1 MIRCAIDLIINLLEL
16 LNYQIINF
24 FLIKKNYYLY
34 FLKFE
39 SLYIFRL
46 ILIAISLYFIVGET
60 MKIKNIMSEN
70 VVSIDKNLNICD
82 CLRMMY
88 KDNLSRIP
96 VTSTNEENKKVLV
109 GIISEKDIADKLG
122 SAKYGNM
129 APSHFYVST
138 VMVKDVITVDED
150 DDLTD
155 VAGIL
160 IDKNIGAIPVLS
172 DGEME
177 GILTKSDFIYLCKAK
192 AYEKISVKDIMTS
205 DIISISADDRL
216 IHARKVIM
224 DSKVGRLLLT
234 EDNELAGII
243 TSKDIAKAF
252 VSFRKHTP
260 DKYQASQIK
269 ELCVGD
275 YMSKNV
281 ETISQDA
288 SIPELADAMLE
299 TGYNGYPV
307 VDEDNQII
315 GIVTQSDLLKLI
327 YELETQ

>member
-1 MIRCAIDLIINLLEL
+1 M
-16 LNYQIINF
+16 
-24 FLIKKNYYLY
+24 
-34 FLKFE
+34 
-39 SLYIFRL
+39 
-46 ILIAISLYFIVGET
+46 YFIVGES

-96 VTSTNEENKKVLV
+96 VTSTNENNKKVLV

-129 APSHFYVST
+129 APSHFHVST
-138 VMVKDVITVDED
+138 VMVKDLITVDED
-150 DDLTD
+150 DDVTD
-155 VAGIL
+155 VAKIL
-160 IDKNIGAIPVLS
+160 IDKNIGAIPVMS
-172 DGEME
+172 DGEMV
-177 GILTKSDFIYLCKAK
+177 GIVTKSDFIYLCKAK
-192 AYEKISVKDIMTS
+192 AYEKISVKDIMTT
-205 DIISISADDRL
+205 DIVSISADDRL
-216 IHARKVIM
+216 VHARKVIM
-224 DSKVGRLLLT
+224 DSKIGRLLLT

-269 ELCVGD
+269 ELIAGD
-275 YMSKNV
+275 YMSTNV
-281 ETISQDA
+281 ETISQYA
-288 SIPELADAMLE
+288 TIPTLADAMLE

-307 VDEDNQII
+307 VDDEDQII

-327 YELETQ
+327 YEIETQ

>member
-1 MIRCAIDLIINLLEL
+1 M
-16 LNYQIINF
+16 
-24 FLIKKNYYLY
+24 
-34 FLKFE
+34 
-39 SLYIFRL
+39 
-46 ILIAISLYFIVGET
+46 YFIVGES

-96 VTSTNEENKKVLV
+96 VTSTNENKKVLV

-129 APSHFYVST
+129 APSHFHVST
-138 VMVKDVITVDED
+138 VMVKDLITVDED
-150 DDLTD
+150 DELTD
-155 VAGIL
+155 VAKIL
-160 IDKNIGAIPVLS
+160 IEKNIGAIPVLS
-172 DGEME
+172 DGEMV
-177 GILTKSDFIYLCKAK
+177 GIVTKSDFIYLCKAK
-192 AYEKISVKDIMTS
+192 AYEKISVKDIMTT
-205 DIISISADDRL
+205 DIVSISADDRL

-224 DSKVGRLLLT
+224 DSKIGRLLLT

-269 ELCVGD
+269 ELIAGD
-275 YMSKNV
+275 FMSTNV
-281 ETISQDA
+281 DTISQDA
-288 SIPELADAMLE
+288 TIPQLADAMIE

-307 VDEDNQII
+307 VDYDDQII

-327 YELETQ
+327 YEMETQ

>member
-1 MIRCAIDLIINLLEL
+1 
-16 LNYQIINF
+16 
-24 FLIKKNYYLY
+24 
-34 FLKFE
+34 
-39 SLYIFRL
+39 
-46 ILIAISLYFIVGET
+46 
-60 MKIKNIMSEN
+60 
-70 VVSIDKNLNICD
+70 
-82 CLRMMY
+82 MMY

-96 VTSTNEENKKVLV
+96 VTSTNENKKVLV

-129 APSHFYVST
+129 APSHFHVST
-138 VMVKDVITVDED
+138 VMVKDLITVDED

-155 VAGIL
+155 VAKIL

-172 DGEME
+172 DGEMV
-177 GILTKSDFIYLCKAK
+177 GIVTKSDFIYLCKAK

-269 ELCVGD
+269 ELIARLMDGSVKEVILATNPKVEGEATAMYISKLVKPMGVKTTRLAHGLPVGGD
-275 YMSKNV
+275 LEYTDEFTLGKAF
-281 ETISQDA
+281 EGRT
-288 SIPELADAMLE
+288 EL
-299 TGYNGYPV
+299 
-307 VDEDNQII
+307 
-315 GIVTQSDLLKLI
+315 
-327 YELETQ
+327 

>member
-1 MIRCAIDLIINLLEL
+1 MIRYAIRFNLNLTDYR
-16 LNYQIINF
+16 LN
-24 FLIKKNYYLY
+24 
-34 FLKFE
+34 
-39 SLYIFRL
+39 L
-46 ILIAISLYFIVGET
+46 ILIAISLYIIVGES

-96 VTSTNEENKKVLV
+96 VTSTNENKKVLV

-129 APSHFYVST
+129 APSHFHVST
-138 VMVKDVITVDED
+138 VMVKDLITVDED

-155 VAGIL
+155 VAKVL

-172 DGEME
+172 DGEMV
-177 GILTKSDFIYLCKAK
+177 GIVTKSDFIYLCKAK

-269 ELCVGD
+269 ELIAGD
-275 YMSKNV
+275 YMSTNV

-288 SIPELADAMLE
+288 SIPQLADAMLE

-307 VDEDNQII
+307 VDYDDQII

-327 YELETQ
+327 YEIETQ

>member
-1 MIRCAIDLIINLLEL
+1 MRFN
-16 LNYQIINF
+16 
-24 FLIKKNYYLY
+24 
-34 FLKFE
+34 
-39 SLYIFRL
+39 L
-46 ILIAISLYFIVGET
+46 ILIAISLYFIVGVI

-96 VTSTNEENKKVLV
+96 VTTTNENKKVLV

-129 APSHFYVST
+129 APSHFHVST
-138 VMVKDVITVDED
+138 VMVKDLITVDED
-150 DDLTD
+150 DDITD
-155 VAGIL
+155 VAKIL
-160 IDKNIGAIPVLS
+160 IQKNIGALPVLS
-172 DGEME
+172 DGEMV
-177 GILTKSDFIYLCKAK
+177 GIVTKSDFIYLCKAK
-192 AYEKISVKDIMTS
+192 AYEKISVKDIMTR

-216 IHARKVIM
+216 VHARKVIM
-224 DSKVGRLLLT
+224 DSGVGRLLLT

-260 DKYQASQIK
+260 DKYQSSQIK
-269 ELCVGD
+269 ELTAGE
-275 YMSKNV
+275 YMSAHV
-281 ETISQDA
+281 DTISQYA
-288 SIPELADAMLE
+288 TIPQLADAMLE

-307 VDEDNQII
+307 VDDEDQII

-327 YELETQ
+327 YEIETQ

>member
-1 MIRCAIDLIINLLEL
+1 M
-16 LNYQIINF
+16 
-24 FLIKKNYYLY
+24 
-34 FLKFE
+34 
-39 SLYIFRL
+39 
-46 ILIAISLYFIVGET
+46 YFIVGES

-96 VTSTNEENKKVLV
+96 VTSTNENKKVLV

-129 APSHFYVST
+129 APSHFHVST
-138 VMVKDVITVDED
+138 VMVKDLITVDED
-150 DDLTD
+150 DELTD
-155 VAGIL
+155 VAKIL
-160 IDKNIGAIPVLS
+160 IEKNIGAIPVLS
-172 DGEME
+172 DGEMV
-177 GILTKSDFIYLCKAK
+177 GIVTKSDFIYLCKAK

-224 DSKVGRLLLT
+224 DSKIGRLLLT
-234 EDNELAGII
+234 EDNELAGIL

-269 ELCVGD
+269 ELIAGD
-275 YMSKNV
+275 FMSTNV

-288 SIPELADAMLE
+288 SIPQLADAMIE

-307 VDEDNQII
+307 VDYDDQII

-327 YELETQ
+327 YEIETQ

>member
-1 MIRCAIDLIINLLEL
+1 M
-16 LNYQIINF
+16 
-24 FLIKKNYYLY
+24 
-34 FLKFE
+34 
-39 SLYIFRL
+39 
-46 ILIAISLYFIVGET
+46 YFIVGVN

-96 VTSTNEENKKVLV
+96 VTSTADNKKVLV

-129 APSHFYVST
+129 APSHFHVST
-138 VMVKDVITVDED
+138 VMVKDLITVDED
-150 DDLTD
+150 DELTD
-155 VAGIL
+155 VAKIL
-160 IDKNIGAIPVLS
+160 IEKNIGAIPVLS
-172 DGEME
+172 DGEMV
-177 GILTKSDFIYLCKAK
+177 GIVTKSDFIYLCKAK

-224 DSKVGRLLLT
+224 DSKIGRLLLT
-234 EDNELAGII
+234 EDNELAGIL

-269 ELCVGD
+269 ELIAGD
-275 YMSKNV
+275 FMSTNV

-288 SIPELADAMLE
+288 SIPQLADAMIE

-307 VDEDNQII
+307 VDYDDQII

-327 YELETQ
+327 YEIETQ

>member
-1 MIRCAIDLIINLLEL
+1 M
-16 LNYQIINF
+16 
-24 FLIKKNYYLY
+24 
-34 FLKFE
+34 
-39 SLYIFRL
+39 
-46 ILIAISLYFIVGET
+46 ILIAISLYFIVGEN

-96 VTSTNEENKKVLV
+96 VTSTNENKKVLV

-129 APSHFYVST
+129 APSHFHVST
-138 VMVKDVITVDED
+138 VMVKDLITVDED
-150 DDLTD
+150 DELTD
-155 VAGIL
+155 VAKIL
-160 IDKNIGAIPVLS
+160 IEKNIGAIPVLS
-172 DGEME
+172 DGEMV
-177 GILTKSDFIYLCKAK
+177 GIVTKSDFIYLCKAK

-216 IHARKVIM
+216 VHARKVIM
-224 DSKVGRLLLT
+224 DSKIGRLLLT

-269 ELCVGD
+269 ELIAGD
-275 YMSKNV
+275 FMSTNV

-288 SIPELADAMLE
+288 SIPQLADAMIE

-307 VDEDNQII
+307 VDYDDQII

-327 YELETQ
+327 YEIETQ

>member
-1 MIRCAIDLIINLLEL
+1 M
-16 LNYQIINF
+16 
-24 FLIKKNYYLY
+24 
-34 FLKFE
+34 
-39 SLYIFRL
+39 
-46 ILIAISLYFIVGET
+46 YFIVGES

-96 VTSTNEENKKVLV
+96 VTSTNENKKVLV

-129 APSHFYVST
+129 APSHFHVST
-138 VMVKDVITVDED
+138 VMVKDLITVDED
-150 DDLTD
+150 DELTD
-155 VAGIL
+155 VAKIL
-160 IDKNIGAIPVLS
+160 IEKNIGAIPVLS
-172 DGEME
+172 DGEMV
-177 GILTKSDFIYLCKAK
+177 GIVTKSDFIYLCKAK
-192 AYEKISVKDIMTS
+192 AYEKISVKDIMTT

-224 DSKVGRLLLT
+224 DSKIGRLLLT

-269 ELCVGD
+269 ELIAGD
-275 YMSKNV
+275 FMSTNV

-288 SIPELADAMLE
+288 TIPQLADAMIE

-307 VDEDNQII
+307 VDYDDQII

-327 YELETQ
+327 YEIETQ

>member
-1 MIRCAIDLIINLLEL
+1 M
-16 LNYQIINF
+16 
-24 FLIKKNYYLY
+24 
-34 FLKFE
+34 
-39 SLYIFRL
+39 
-46 ILIAISLYFIVGET
+46 YFIVGES

-96 VTSTNEENKKVLV
+96 VTSTNENKKVLV
-109 GIISEKDIADKLG
+109 GIISEKDIANKLG

-129 APSHFYVST
+129 APSHFHVST
-138 VMVKDVITVDED
+138 VMVKDLITVDED

-155 VAGIL
+155 VAKIL

-172 DGEME
+172 DGEMV
-177 GILTKSDFIYLCKAK
+177 GIVTKSDFIYLCKAK
-192 AYEKISVKDIMTS
+192 AYEKISVKDIMTT

-216 IHARKVIM
+216 VHARKVIM
-224 DSKVGRLLLT
+224 DSGVGRLLLT

-269 ELCVGD
+269 ELVAGD
-275 YMSKNV
+275 YMSTNV

-288 SIPELADAMLE
+288 TVPELADAMLE

-307 VDEDNQII
+307 VDDDDQII

>member
-1 MIRCAIDLIINLLEL
+1 
-16 LNYQIINF
+16 
-24 FLIKKNYYLY
+24 
-34 FLKFE
+34 
-39 SLYIFRL
+39 
-46 ILIAISLYFIVGET
+46 

-96 VTSTNEENKKVLV
+96 VTSTNENKKVLV
-109 GIISEKDIADKLG
+109 GIISEKDIANKLG

-129 APSHFYVST
+129 APSHFHVST
-138 VMVKDVITVDED
+138 VMVKDLITVDED
-150 DDLTD
+150 DDVTE
-155 VAGIL
+155 VAKIL
-160 IDKNIGAIPVLS
+160 IEKNIGAIPVLS
-172 DGEME
+172 DGEMV
-177 GILTKSDFIYLCKAK
+177 GIVTKSDFIYLCKAK
-192 AYEKISVKDIMTS
+192 AYEKISVKDIMTT

-216 IHARKVIM
+216 VHARKVIM
-224 DSKVGRLLLT
+224 DSGVGRLLLT

-252 VSFRKHTP
+252 VSYTKHTP

-269 ELCVGD
+269 ELIAGD
-275 YMSKNV
+275 YMSTNV
-281 ETISQDA
+281 ETISQYA
-288 SIPELADAMLE
+288 TVPQLADAMLE

-307 VDEDNQII
+307 VDDEDQII

-327 YELETQ
+327 YEMETQ

>member
-1 MIRCAIDLIINLLEL
+1 
-16 LNYQIINF
+16 
-24 FLIKKNYYLY
+24 
-34 FLKFE
+34 
-39 SLYIFRL
+39 
-46 ILIAISLYFIVGET
+46 

-96 VTSTNEENKKVLV
+96 VTSTNENKKVLV
-109 GIISEKDIADKLG
+109 GIISEKDIANKLG

-129 APSHFYVST
+129 APSHFHVST
-138 VMVKDVITVDED
+138 VMVKDLITVDED
-150 DDLTD
+150 DDVTE
-155 VAGIL
+155 VAKIL

-172 DGEME
+172 DGEMV
-177 GILTKSDFIYLCKAK
+177 GIVTKSDFIYLCKAK
-192 AYEKISVKDIMTS
+192 AYEKISVKDIMTT

-216 IHARKVIM
+216 VHARKVIM
-224 DSKVGRLLLT
+224 DSGVGRLLLT

-269 ELCVGD
+269 ELIAGD
-275 YMSKNV
+275 YMSTNV
-281 ETISQDA
+281 ETISQYA
-288 SIPELADAMLE
+288 SIPQLADAMLE

-307 VDEDNQII
+307 VDDEDQII

-327 YELETQ
+327 YEIETQWLLNLF

>member
-1 MIRCAIDLIINLLEL
+1 LKSKSINSFG
-16 LNYQIINF
+16 F
-24 FLIKKNYYLY
+24 F
-34 FLKFE
+34 
-39 SLYIFRL
+39 
-46 ILIAISLYFIVGET
+46 LIAISLDFIVGVI

-96 VTSTNEENKKVLV
+96 VTSTNENKKVLV
-109 GIISEKDIADKLG
+109 GIISEKDIANKLG

-129 APSHFYVST
+129 APSHFHVST
-138 VMVKDVITVDED
+138 VMVKDLITVDED

-155 VAGIL
+155 VAKIL

-172 DGEME
+172 DGEMV
-177 GILTKSDFIYLCKAK
+177 GIVTKSDFIYLCKAK
-192 AYEKISVKDIMTS
+192 AYEKISVKDIMTT

-216 IHARKVIM
+216 VHARKVIM
-224 DSKVGRLLLT
+224 DSGVGRLLLT

-269 ELCVGD
+269 ELVAGD
-275 YMSKNV
+275 YMSTNV

-288 SIPELADAMLE
+288 TVPELADAMLE

-307 VDEDNQII
+307 VDDDDQII

-327 YELETQ
+327 YEIETQ

>member
-1 MIRCAIDLIINLLEL
+1 M
-16 LNYQIINF
+16 
-24 FLIKKNYYLY
+24 
-34 FLKFE
+34 
-39 SLYIFRL
+39 
-46 ILIAISLYFIVGET
+46 YFIVGES

-96 VTSTNEENKKVLV
+96 VTSTNENKKVLV

-129 APSHFYVST
+129 APSHFHVST
-138 VMVKDVITVDED
+138 VMVKDLITVDED
-150 DDLTD
+150 DELTD
-155 VAGIL
+155 VAKIL
-160 IDKNIGAIPVLS
+160 IEKNIGAIPVLS
-172 DGEME
+172 DGEMV
-177 GILTKSDFIYLCKAK
+177 GIVTKSDFIYLCKAK
-192 AYEKISVKDIMTS
+192 AYEKISVKDIMTT
-205 DIISISADDRL
+205 DIVSISADDRL

-224 DSKVGRLLLT
+224 DSKIGRLLLT

-269 ELCVGD
+269 ELIAGD
-275 YMSKNV
+275 FMSTNV

-288 SIPELADAMLE
+288 SIPQLADAMIE

-307 VDEDNQII
+307 VDYDDQII

-327 YELETQ
+327 YEIETQ